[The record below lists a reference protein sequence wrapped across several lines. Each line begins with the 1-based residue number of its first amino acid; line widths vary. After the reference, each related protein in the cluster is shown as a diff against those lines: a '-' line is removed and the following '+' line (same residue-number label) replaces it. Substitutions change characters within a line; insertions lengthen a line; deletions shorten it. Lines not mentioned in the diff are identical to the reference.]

1 MTRERASES
10 NCFAGLCADIFV
22 SGPRLIA
29 VFGACVC
36 GAFFFPRREVSD
48 LCAKVKS
55 GLRWVKRS
63 TLREGDLGMPMD
75 PMLFR
80 SLFST
85 SAYD

>member
-36 GAFFFPRREVSD
+36 GASFFFLDARCQIFARKLSQV
-48 LCAKVKS
+48 CA
-55 GLRWVKRS
+55 G
-63 TLREGDLGMPMD
+63 
-75 PMLFR
+75 
-80 SLFST
+80 
-85 SAYD
+85 